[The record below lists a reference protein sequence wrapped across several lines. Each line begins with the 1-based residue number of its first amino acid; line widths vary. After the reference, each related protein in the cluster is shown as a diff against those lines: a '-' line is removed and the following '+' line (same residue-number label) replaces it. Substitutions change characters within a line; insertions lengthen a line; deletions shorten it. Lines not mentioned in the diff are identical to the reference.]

1 MTGVPARHMHRSER
15 LVGLLATRRPQP
27 TVTVARSVSGVLDDH
42 VVFEVES
49 IDRISLNV
57 GQPGWPTAV
66 GWRASSSAT
75 VAITTPPRR

>member
-1 MTGVPARHMHRSER
+1 MTGVPARYMHRSER

-27 TVTVARSVSGVLDDH
+27 TMTVARSVAGVLDDH